1 MTPPPAVDDAVED
14 AELLLV
20 VEAGSA
26 VSVEF
31 SAEDELVVVVAAE
44 AVVATAAV
52 VAGRR
57 GVSFGSGLT
66 LRWFFNDSKKPAT
79 SCASSVLTFR
89 FVDGPALVAVTVIA
103 AADLEV
109 RVVPVPVPVLIGLE
123 NDFIMMNKLG
133 Q

>member
-20 VEAGSA
+20 VETGSA
-26 VSVEF
+26 ESVEVG
-31 SAEDELVVVVAAE
+31 AEDELVVVFVA
-44 AVVATAAV
+44 VATAAV

-103 AADLEV
+103 AANLEV
-109 RVVPVPVPVLIGLE
+109 RVVLPVPVLIGLE